1 MQKKQMMKFDLAN
14 AAIELHEHFFD
25 AQESGSIMQALISE
39 IDWKQYQ
46 IKIFGKTLDQPRLTA
61 YYGEGHPYYAYSNI
75 KLQPIPFTP
84 ILLSIKNKIEALT
97 LEKFNGVL
105 LNYYR
110 NGDDSMGWHAD
121 DEKEL
126 GTNPVIASLS
136 FGASRNFQLQH
147 SLDKSISK
155 ATIVL
160 NDASLLIMQG
170 ETQHFWKHQIPK
182 QKNKG
187 PRINLTFRKI
197 IY

>member
-1 MQKKQMMKFDLAN
+1 MMKFDLAN
-14 AAIELHEHFFD
+14 AAIELHEHFFN
-25 AQESGSIMQALISE
+25 AQESASIMQALITE
-39 IDWKQYQ
+39 IDWQQYQ

-61 YYGEGHPYYAYSNI
+61 YYGQDHPYYAYSNI

-84 ILLSIKNKIEALT
+84 ILLSIKNKIETLT
-97 LEKFNGVL
+97 SHQFNGVL

-160 NDASLLIMQG
+160 NDASLLIMKG
-170 ETQHFWKHQIPK
+170 VTQHFWKHQIPK

>member
-1 MQKKQMMKFDLAN
+1 MKFDLPDAT
-14 AAIELHEHFFD
+14 ITFHEHFFD
-25 AQESGSIMQALISE
+25 AQESVILMESLITE
-39 IDWKQYQ
+39 IDWQQYQ
-46 IKIFGKTLDQPRLTA
+46 IKIFGKSLDQPRLTA
-61 YYGEGHPYYAYSNI
+61 YYGQDHPYYAYSNI

-136 FGASRNFQLQH
+136 FGATRNFQLQH
-147 SLDKSISK
+147 RLEKSIPKQSI
-155 ATIVL
+155 AL
-160 NDASLLIMQG
+160 NDASLLVMQG
-170 ETQHFWKHQIPK
+170 GTQHYWKHQIPK

>member
-1 MQKKQMMKFDLAN
+1 MMKFDLAN
-14 AAIELHEHFFD
+14 AAIELHEHFFN
-25 AQESGSIMQALISE
+25 AQESASIMQALITE
-39 IDWKQYQ
+39 IDWQQYQ

-61 YYGEGHPYYAYSNI
+61 YYGEDHPYYAYSNI

-84 ILLSIKNKIEALT
+84 ILLSIKNKIETLT
-97 LEKFNGVL
+97 SYQFNGVL

-136 FGASRNFQLQH
+136 FGASRTFQMHHRFQ
-147 SLDKSISK
+147 KSTAKQSI
-155 ATIVL
+155 IL
-160 NDASLLIMQG
+160 NDASLLVMQG

>member
-1 MQKKQMMKFDLAN
+1 MKFDLPD

-61 YYGEGHPYYAYSNI
+61 YYGEDHPYYAYSNI

-84 ILLSIKNKIEALT
+84 ILLSIKNKIETLT

-160 NDASLLIMQG
+160 NDASLLIMKG
-170 ETQHFWKHQIPK
+170 VTQHFWKHQIPK
-182 QKNKG
+182 QKNTG

>member
-1 MQKKQMMKFDLAN
+1 MMKFDLSDS
-14 AAIELHEHFFD
+14 AIELHEHFFD
-25 AQESGSIMQALISE
+25 AQESGSIMQDLISE

-61 YYGEGHPYYAYSNI
+61 YYGEDHPYYAYSNI

-160 NDASLLIMQG
+160 NDASLLIMKG
-170 ETQHFWKHQIPK
+170 VTQHFWKHQIPK

>member
-1 MQKKQMMKFDLAN
+1 MMKFDLAN
-14 AAIELHEHFFD
+14 AAIELHEHFFN
-25 AQESGSIMQALISE
+25 AQESASIMQALITE
-39 IDWKQYQ
+39 IDWQQYQ

-61 YYGEGHPYYAYSNI
+61 YHGEDHPYYAYSNI

-84 ILLSIKNKIEALT
+84 ILLSIKNKIETLT
-97 LEKFNGVL
+97 SHQFNGVL

-136 FGASRNFQLQH
+136 FGASRNFQMQH
-147 SLDKSISK
+147 RFQKSTPKQSI
-155 ATIVL
+155 IL
-160 NDASLLIMQG
+160 NDASLLVMHG

>member
-1 MQKKQMMKFDLAN
+1 MKFDLPEAT
-14 AAIELHEHFFD
+14 IELHEHFFD
-25 AQESGSIMQALISE
+25 AQESASIMQALITG
-39 IDWKQYQ
+39 IDWQQYQ

-61 YYGEGHPYYAYSNI
+61 YYGQDHPHYAYSNI
-75 KLQPIPFTP
+75 KLNPIPFTP
-84 ILLSIKNKIEALT
+84 NLLSIKNKIENLT
-97 LEKFNGVL
+97 GHQFNGVL

-147 SLDKSISK
+147 SLDKSIPK

-160 NDASLLIMQG
+160 NDASLLVMKG

>member
-1 MQKKQMMKFDLAN
+1 MKFDLSDS
-14 AAIELHEHFFD
+14 AIELHEHFFD
-25 AQESGSIMQALISE
+25 AQESGSIMQDLISE

-61 YYGEGHPYYAYSNI
+61 YYGEDHPYYAYSNI

-160 NDASLLIMQG
+160 NDASLLIMKG
-170 ETQHFWKHQIPK
+170 VTQHFWKHQIPK

>member
-1 MQKKQMMKFDLAN
+1 MKFDLPD

-61 YYGEGHPYYAYSNI
+61 YYGEDHPYYAYSNI

-84 ILLSIKNKIEALT
+84 ILLSIKNKIEALN
-97 LEKFNGVL
+97 LEKFNGVF

-160 NDASLLIMQG
+160 NDASLLIMKG
-170 ETQHFWKHQIPK
+170 VTQHFWKHQIPK

>member
-1 MQKKQMMKFDLAN
+1 MKFDLSDSE
-14 AAIELHEHFFD
+14 IELHEHFFD

-160 NDASLLIMQG
+160 NDASLLIMKG
-170 ETQHFWKHQIPK
+170 VTQHFWKHQIPK

>member
-1 MQKKQMMKFDLAN
+1 MKFDLSDSE
-14 AAIELHEHFFD
+14 IELHEHFFD

-61 YYGEGHPYYAYSNI
+61 YYGENHPYYAYSNI

-155 ATIVL
+155 PTIVL
-160 NDASLLIMQG
+160 NDASLLIMKG
-170 ETQHFWKHQIPK
+170 VTQHFWKHQIPK

>member
-1 MQKKQMMKFDLAN
+1 MKFNLSD

-61 YYGEGHPYYAYSNI
+61 YYGEDHPYYAYSNI

-160 NDASLLIMQG
+160 NDASLLIMKG
-170 ETQHFWKHQIPK
+170 VTQHFWKHQIPK

>member
-1 MQKKQMMKFDLAN
+1 MMKFDLSDS
-14 AAIELHEHFFD
+14 AIELHEHFFD

-46 IKIFGKTLDQPRLTA
+46 IKIFGKSLDQPRLTA
-61 YYGEGHPYYAYSNI
+61 YYGEDHQFYAYSNI
-75 KLQPIPFTP
+75 KLNPIPFTP
-84 ILLSIKNKIEALT
+84 NLLSIKNKIENLT
-97 LEKFNGVL
+97 GHQFNGVL

-147 SLDKSISK
+147 SLDKSIPK

-160 NDASLLIMQG
+160 NDASLLVMKG

>member
-1 MQKKQMMKFDLAN
+1 MMKFDLAN

-136 FGASRNFQLQH
+136 FGATRNFQMHHRFQ
-147 SLDKSISK
+147 KSTAKQSI
-155 ATIVL
+155 IL
-160 NDASLLIMQG
+160 NDASLLIMKG

>member
-1 MQKKQMMKFDLAN
+1 MMKFDLAN
-14 AAIELHEHFFD
+14 AAIELHEHFFN
-25 AQESGSIMQALISE
+25 AQESASIMQALITE
-39 IDWKQYQ
+39 IDWQQYQ

-61 YYGEGHPYYAYSNI
+61 YYGEDHPYYAYSNI

-84 ILLSIKNKIEALT
+84 ILLSIKNKIETLT
-97 LEKFNGVL
+97 SHQFNGVL

-136 FGASRNFQLQH
+136 FGASRTFQLHNRFQ
-147 SLDKSISK
+147 KSTPKQSI
-155 ATIVL
+155 IL
-160 NDASLLIMQG
+160 NDASLLVMQG

>member
-1 MQKKQMMKFDLAN
+1 MMKFDLAN
-14 AAIELHEHFFD
+14 AAIELHEHFFN
-25 AQESGSIMQALISE
+25 AQESASIMQALITE
-39 IDWKQYQ
+39 IDWQQYQ
-46 IKIFGKTLDQPRLTA
+46 IKIFGKTLDQPRLTE
-61 YYGEGHPYYAYSNI
+61 YYGEDHPYYAYSNI

-84 ILLSIKNKIEALT
+84 ILLSIKNKIETLT
-97 LEKFNGVL
+97 SHQFNGVL

-136 FGASRNFQLQH
+136 FGASRTFQLHHRFQ
-147 SLDKSISK
+147 KSTPKQSI
-155 ATIVL
+155 IL
-160 NDASLLIMQG
+160 NDASLLLMQG
-170 ETQHFWKHQIPK
+170 ETQHFWKHQLPK

>member
-1 MQKKQMMKFDLAN
+1 M
-14 AAIELHEHFFD
+14 
-25 AQESGSIMQALISE
+25 
-39 IDWKQYQ
+39 
-46 IKIFGKTLDQPRLTA
+46 
-61 YYGEGHPYYAYSNI
+61 
-75 KLQPIPFTP
+75 
-84 ILLSIKNKIEALT
+84 
-97 LEKFNGVL
+97 L

-160 NDASLLIMQG
+160 NDASLLIMKG

>member
-1 MQKKQMMKFDLAN
+1 MMKFNLSDS
-14 AAIELHEHFFD
+14 AIELHEHFFD

-160 NDASLLIMQG
+160 NDASLLIMKG

>member
-1 MQKKQMMKFDLAN
+1 MKFNLSDS
-14 AAIELHEHFFD
+14 AIELHEHFFD

-160 NDASLLIMQG
+160 NDASLLIMKG
-170 ETQHFWKHQIPK
+170 VTQHFWKHQIPK

>member
-1 MQKKQMMKFDLAN
+1 MKFNLSDS
-14 AAIELHEHFFD
+14 AIELHEHFFD
-25 AQESGSIMQALISE
+25 AQESESIMQALISE

-61 YYGEGHPYYAYSNI
+61 YYGEDHPYYAYSNI

-160 NDASLLIMQG
+160 NDASLLIMKG
-170 ETQHFWKHQIPK
+170 VTQHFWKHQIPK

>member
-14 AAIELHEHFFD
+14 AAIELHEHFFN
-25 AQESGSIMQALISE
+25 AQESASIMQALITE
-39 IDWKQYQ
+39 IDWQQYQ

-61 YYGEGHPYYAYSNI
+61 YYGEDHPYYAYSNI

-84 ILLSIKNKIEALT
+84 ILLSIKNKIETLT
-97 LEKFNGVL
+97 SYQFNGVL

-136 FGASRNFQLQH
+136 FGASRTFQMHHRFQ
-147 SLDKSISK
+147 KSTAKQSI
-155 ATIVL
+155 IL
-160 NDASLLIMQG
+160 NDASLLVMQG

>member
-1 MQKKQMMKFDLAN
+1 MMKFDLAN
-14 AAIELHEHFFD
+14 AAIELHEHFFN
-25 AQESGSIMQALISE
+25 AQESASIMQALITE
-39 IDWKQYQ
+39 IDWQQYQ

-61 YYGEGHPYYAYSNI
+61 YHGEDHPYYAYSNI

-84 ILLSIKNKIEALT
+84 ILLSIKNKIETLT
-97 LEKFNGVL
+97 SHQFNGVL

-155 ATIVL
+155 ATILL
-160 NDASLLIMQG
+160 NDASLLIMKG

>member
-1 MQKKQMMKFDLAN
+1 MMKFELAN
-14 AAIELHEHFFD
+14 AAIELHEHFFN
-25 AQESGSIMQALISE
+25 AQESASIMQALITE
-39 IDWKQYQ
+39 IDWQQYQ

-61 YYGEGHPYYAYSNI
+61 YYGEDHPYYAYSNI

-84 ILLSIKNKIEALT
+84 ILLSIKNKIETLT
-97 LEKFNGVL
+97 SHQFNGVL

-160 NDASLLIMQG
+160 NDASLLIMKG
-170 ETQHFWKHQIPK
+170 VTQHFWKHQIPK

>member
-1 MQKKQMMKFDLAN
+1 MMKFNLSDS
-14 AAIELHEHFFD
+14 AIELHEHFFD

-61 YYGEGHPYYAYSNI
+61 YYGEDHPYYAYSNI

-84 ILLSIKNKIEALT
+84 ILVSIKNKIVALT

-160 NDASLLIMQG
+160 NDASLLIMKG
-170 ETQHFWKHQIPK
+170 VTQHFWKHQIPK

>member
-1 MQKKQMMKFDLAN
+1 MIKFDLAN
-14 AAIELHEHFFD
+14 AAIELHEHFFN
-25 AQESGSIMQALISE
+25 AQESASIMQALITE
-39 IDWKQYQ
+39 IDWQQYQ

-61 YYGEGHPYYAYSNI
+61 YYGEDHPYYAYSNI

-84 ILLSIKNKIEALT
+84 ILLSIKNKIETLT
-97 LEKFNGVL
+97 SYQFNGVL

-136 FGASRNFQLQH
+136 FGASRTFQMHHRFQ
-147 SLDKSISK
+147 KSTAKQSI
-155 ATIVL
+155 IL
-160 NDASLLIMQG
+160 NDASLLVMHG

>member
-1 MQKKQMMKFDLAN
+1 MMKFDLLDSE
-14 AAIELHEHFFD
+14 IELHEHFFD

-61 YYGEGHPYYAYSNI
+61 YYGEDHPYYAYSNI

-160 NDASLLIMQG
+160 NDHLRCMP
-170 ETQHFWKHQIPK
+170 H
-182 QKNKG
+182 
-187 PRINLTFRKI
+187 
-197 IY
+197 Y

>member
-1 MQKKQMMKFDLAN
+1 MKFDLPDAE
-14 AAIELHEHFFD
+14 IELHEQFIV
-25 AQESGSIMQALISE
+25 AQESLILMQSLITE
-39 IDWKQYQ
+39 IDWQQYQ
-46 IKIFGKTLDQPRLTA
+46 IKIFGKSLDQPRLTA
-61 YYGEGHPYYAYSNI
+61 YYGENHPYYAYSNI

-160 NDASLLIMQG
+160 NDASLLIMKG
-170 ETQHFWKHQIPK
+170 VTQHFWKHQIPK

>member
-1 MQKKQMMKFDLAN
+1 MKFDLSDS
-14 AAIELHEHFFD
+14 AIELHEHFFD

-46 IKIFGKTLDQPRLTA
+46 IKIFGKSLDQPRLTA
-61 YYGEGHPYYAYSNI
+61 YYGEDHQFYAYSNI
-75 KLQPIPFTP
+75 KLNPIPFTP
-84 ILLSIKNKIEALT
+84 NLLSIKNKIENLT
-97 LEKFNGVL
+97 GHQFNGVL

-147 SLDKSISK
+147 SLDKSIPK

-160 NDASLLIMQG
+160 NDASLLVMKG

>member
-1 MQKKQMMKFDLAN
+1 MKFDLSDS
-14 AAIELHEHFFD
+14 AIELHEHFFD
-25 AQESGSIMQALISE
+25 AQESGSIMQDLISE

-61 YYGEGHPYYAYSNI
+61 YYGENHPYYAYSNI

-160 NDASLLIMQG
+160 NDASLLIMKG
-170 ETQHFWKHQIPK
+170 VTQHFWKHQIPK

>member
-1 MQKKQMMKFDLAN
+1 MMKFDLAN
-14 AAIELHEHFFD
+14 AAIELHEHFFN
-25 AQESGSIMQALISE
+25 AQESASIRQALITE
-39 IDWKQYQ
+39 IDWQQYQ

-61 YYGEGHPYYAYSNI
+61 YYGQDHPYYAYSNI

-84 ILLSIKNKIEALT
+84 ILLSIKNKIETLT
-97 LEKFNGVL
+97 SHQFNGVL

-136 FGASRNFQLQH
+136 FGASRTFQLH
-147 SLDKSISK
+147 HRFRKSTPKQSI
-155 ATIVL
+155 IL
-160 NDASLLIMQG
+160 NDASLLLMQG
-170 ETQHFWKHQIPK
+170 ETQHFWKHQLPK

>member
-1 MQKKQMMKFDLAN
+1 MMKFDLAN
-14 AAIELHEHFFD
+14 AAIELHEHFFN
-25 AQESGSIMQALISE
+25 AQESASIMQALITE
-39 IDWKQYQ
+39 IDWQQYQ

-61 YYGEGHPYYAYSNI
+61 YYGEDHPYYAYSNI

-84 ILLSIKNKIEALT
+84 ILLSIKNKIETLT
-97 LEKFNGVL
+97 SYQFNGVL

-136 FGASRNFQLQH
+136 FGASRTFQMHHRFQ
-147 SLDKSISK
+147 KSTAKQSI
-155 ATIVL
+155 IL
-160 NDASLLIMQG
+160 NDASLLVMHG

>member
-1 MQKKQMMKFDLAN
+1 MKFNLSDS
-14 AAIELHEHFFD
+14 AIELHEHFFD

-61 YYGEGHPYYAYSNI
+61 YYGEDHPYYAYSNI

-160 NDASLLIMQG
+160 NDASLLIMKG
-170 ETQHFWKHQIPK
+170 VTQHFWKHQIPK

>member
-1 MQKKQMMKFDLAN
+1 MMKFDLSDSE
-14 AAIELHEHFFD
+14 IELHEHFFD

-61 YYGEGHPYYAYSNI
+61 YYGEDHPYYAYSNI

-160 NDASLLIMQG
+160 NDASLLIMKG
-170 ETQHFWKHQIPK
+170 VTQHFWKHQIPK

>member
-1 MQKKQMMKFDLAN
+1 MKFDLAN
-14 AAIELHEHFFD
+14 AAIELHEHFFN
-25 AQESGSIMQALISE
+25 AQESASIMQALITE
-39 IDWKQYQ
+39 IDWQQYQ

-61 YYGEGHPYYAYSNI
+61 YYGEDHPYYAYSNI

-84 ILLSIKNKIEALT
+84 ILLSIKNKIETLT
-97 LEKFNGVL
+97 SHQFNGVL

-136 FGASRNFQLQH
+136 FGASRTFQMHHRFQ
-147 SLDKSISK
+147 KSTPKQSI
-155 ATIVL
+155 IL
-160 NDASLLIMQG
+160 NDASLLVMQG

>member
-1 MQKKQMMKFDLAN
+1 MMKFDLPD
-14 AAIELHEHFFD
+14 AAIELHEHFFN
-25 AQESGSIMQALISE
+25 AQESASIMQALITE
-39 IDWKQYQ
+39 IDWQQYQ

-61 YYGEGHPYYAYSNI
+61 YHGVDHPYYAYSNI
-75 KLQPIPFTP
+75 KLRPIPFTP
-84 ILLSIKNKIEALT
+84 ILLSIKSKIET
-97 LEKFNGVL
+97 LAGHQFNGVL

-136 FGASRNFQLQH
+136 FGASRNFQMQH
-147 SLDKSISK
+147 RFQKSTPKQSI
-155 ATIVL
+155 IL
-160 NDASLLIMQG
+160 NDASLLVMQG

>member
-1 MQKKQMMKFDLAN
+1 MKFDLSDSE
-14 AAIELHEHFFD
+14 IELHEHFFD
-25 AQESGSIMQALISE
+25 EQESGSIMQALISE

-61 YYGEGHPYYAYSNI
+61 YYGEDHPYYAYSNI

-160 NDASLLIMQG
+160 NDASLLIMKG

>member
-1 MQKKQMMKFDLAN
+1 MKFDLSDS
-14 AAIELHEHFFD
+14 AIELHEHFFD

-61 YYGEGHPYYAYSNI
+61 YYGEDHPYYAYSNI

-84 ILLSIKNKIEALT
+84 ILLSIKNKIETLT

-160 NDASLLIMQG
+160 NDASLLIMKG
-170 ETQHFWKHQIPK
+170 VTQHFWKHQIPK